1 MPRIMLVH
9 AVAEAVG
16 PIRQAFAADWPA
28 AETHD
33 LMDTSLSAD
42 LAADGGKLGA
52 RMVDRFKTLGRYAAA
67 AGPDGRASDA
77 ILFTCSAFGP
87 AIEAVRADLKIPVHK
102 PNEAAFERALEAG
115 SGAGSRIGVLVTFA
129 PSLPALSAELEAMA
143 QARGVKVTVE
153 GAIAKGGMEALRAG
167 KPEAHDALLVQ
178 AARALPPVDAIV
190 IGQFSAARAAAAIA
204 AVRSEPVLTTPG
216 SAVTKLKKTLGA

>member
-1 MPRIMLVH
+1 MPRIMLIH
-9 AVAEAVG
+9 AVAEAVV

-33 LMDTSLSAD
+33 LMDTSLSSD

-67 AGPDGRASDA
+67 AGPAGRASDA

-87 AIEAVRADLKIPVHK
+87 AIEAVRDELAIPVFK
-102 PNEAAFERALEAG
+102 PNEAAFERALDTG
-115 SGAGSRIGVLVTFA
+115 TRIAVLVTFA
-129 PSLPALSAELEAMA
+129 PSLPALTAELEAMA
-143 QARGVKVTVE
+143 RARGTKVTVE

-167 KPEAHDALLVQ
+167 KPEEHDALLVQ

-216 SAVTKLKKTLGA
+216 SAVTKLKATLGV

>member
-1 MPRIMLVH
+1 MPRIMLIH
-9 AVAEAVG
+9 AVAEAVV

-67 AGPDGRASDA
+67 AGPDGRAADA

-87 AIEAVRADLKIPVHK
+87 ALDAVRDERAIPVFK
-102 PNEAAFERALEAG
+102 PPAAAFARARDIRPRSA
-115 SGAGSRIGVLVTFA
+115 VLRTFA
-129 PSLPALSAELEAMA
+129 P
-143 QARGVKVTVE
+143 
-153 GAIAKGGMEALRAG
+153 
-167 KPEAHDALLVQ
+167 
-178 AARALPPVDAIV
+178 
-190 IGQFSAARAAAAIA
+190 
-204 AVRSEPVLTTPG
+204 
-216 SAVTKLKKTLGA
+216 